1 MKSLD
6 YFWLTKLRIDNFKN
20 FDNFSMSFT
29 PLTVVV
35 GNNSVGKSSL
45 LQAIAFLKYACT
57 ASVEEY
63 MKDRAVTVEDLTS
76 KGLTKVKKIMSFE
89 ASFETEKQSIIWD
102 ITFLTDKT
110 NNRIALRSEN
120 ISYTVKGSEEKQI
133 VLDFKNGK
141 GKRYRYSEVSGR
153 YPDPEPIFSGVSP
166 SSLLKYF
173 DEKAGEKFY
182 PEMCMIKH
190 FFENTEPLDL
200 LAPKNMRKTVRGKER
215 ILGVSGEKLPALIQQ
230 LSSDE
235 KNKLVSILEQVLPN
249 LKEID
254 SVTGRAGW
262 THLETREDFQNRQIK
277 VPASGISDGTLRL
290 MALFSLTFLNKSQGM
305 ILLDE
310 VEDGINVANIQLFV
324 EYLRKYIDERK
335 EQVVV
340 TTHSSV
346 VMDYVDPSEIRYFY
360 RDENGFTRCQN
371 FKELPGAKKQL
382 DFLYPGEIIL
392 NTSEKELLANS
403 KQDKE

>member
-1 MKSLD
+1 M
-6 YFWLTKLRIDNFKN
+6 
-20 FDNFSMSFT
+20 
-29 PLTVVV
+29 
-35 GNNSVGKSSL
+35 
-45 LQAIAFLKYACT
+45 
-57 ASVEEY
+57 
-63 MKDRAVTVEDLTS
+63 
-76 KGLTKVKKIMSFE
+76 
-89 ASFETEKQSIIWD
+89 
-102 ITFLTDKT
+102 
-110 NNRIALRSEN
+110 
-120 ISYTVKGSEEKQI
+120 
-133 VLDFKNGK
+133 
-141 GKRYRYSEVSGR
+141 
-153 YPDPEPIFSGVSP
+153 
-166 SSLLKYF
+166 
-173 DEKAGEKFY
+173 
-182 PEMCMIKH
+182 
-190 FFENTEPLDL
+190 
-200 LAPKNMRKTVRGKER
+200 
-215 ILGVSGEKLPALIQQ
+215 
-230 LSSDE
+230 
-235 KNKLVSILEQVLPN
+235 
-249 LKEID
+249 
-254 SVTGRAGW
+254 
-262 THLETREDFQNRQIK
+262 ETREDFQNRQIK

-324 EYLRKYIDERK
+324 EYLRKYIEERK